1 MIGKSALAALLLLPA
16 SPAWAQN
23 ATEPPPVPA
32 TPPTG
37 TVGFRLSVDE
47 SGAPTKCTITR
58 SSGHPEL
65 DRKSCDTL
73 MAKARFKPKIDKNGK
88 AVKAE
93 YSSSIVFKIED

>member
-23 ATEPPPVPA
+23 TAEPSTPAAPPA
-32 TPPTG
+32 G